1 MFVKSFVLLLLAN
14 LAMTE
19 IPSYINIC
27 GRRNPKL
34 DECVINS
41 IELIRDKLITGIPEL
56 DVPKISPLTLKK
68 LIFADEP
75 NFQIKAENV
84 QIYGIDTFQIINLK
98 TDLKKQQI
106 DTTVIFKQ
114 IKIETAYDINTKI
127 LVPFVGDGNIKA
139 DTNNVTAKVLLR
151 YKLIE
156 KDGKKYIYYFSMTT
170 KLDIKD
176 IIMNIEPGNNTDNTL
191 REIISNIF
199 NSNKKDMVAIILPS
213 IEKSISDNVLKISN
227 NIVKHFY
234 YDEILPDRE

>member
-34 DECVINS
+34 DECIINS

-56 DVPKISPLTLKK
+56 EVPKIFPLTLKK
-68 LIFADEP
+68 LILADEP

-84 QIYGIDTFQIINLK
+84 KVYGIDTFQIINLK

-106 DTTVIFKQ
+106 DTTIMYKQ

-127 LVPFVGDGNIKA
+127 LVPFVGDGHIKA
-139 DTNNVTAKVLLR
+139 ETYNVTSKVLLR

-156 KDGKKYIYYFSMTT
+156 KDGKKYMYFFSMTT

-176 IIMNIEPGNNTDNTL
+176 ISINTEPGKNTDNTL
-191 REIISNIF
+191 REIINNIF
-199 NSNKKDMVAIILPS
+199 NTNKNDIIAIILPS
-213 IEKSISDNVLKISN
+213 IERSISENVLKISN
-227 NIVKHFY
+227 DIVKHFH